1 MSSSFLISFIPRV
14 ALSLSFVRLD
24 IISLSSCFQGDK
36 IISEVSTMETMM
48 ISSEEFYVDGETGPY
63 SIRTTDLMTDLVFAG
78 FLLF

>member
-1 MSSSFLISFIPRV
+1 
-14 ALSLSFVRLD
+14 
-24 IISLSSCFQGDK
+24 
-36 IISEVSTMETMM
+36 METMM